1 MPEAAPLRDDESA
14 TAERAER
21 PRFMPSPVALNWLIT
36 LGFVSLLYA
45 MYVRYLVIE
54 QSSVGLA
61 CDAGLRSLA
70 CFSHKIVSPLF
81 DHQVFGWTALGA
93 AMLALVRPSV
103 PLFAI
108 GLAASAVGIV
118 LYNAALCGVA
128 AALLILCFARPAGEP
143 E

>member
-1 MPEAAPLRDDESA
+1 MPDAFSDQNDAS
-14 TAERAER
+14 TNAER
-21 PRFMPSPVALNWLIT
+21 PERSRFAPSPIALNWLIT

-45 MYVRYLVIE
+45 MFVRYLVIE

-61 CDAGLRSLA
+61 CDAGLRSFA
-70 CFSHKIVSPLF
+70 CLSRTILSPLF

-93 AMLALVRPSV
+93 AMLALIRPSV

-108 GLAASAVGIV
+108 GLAASSVGIV
-118 LYNAALCGVA
+118 LYNAALCGLAV
-128 AALLILCFARPAGEP
+128 ALLILCFARPAGEP

>member
-1 MPEAAPLRDDESA
+1 MADAVSDHNKESA

-21 PRFMPSPVALNWLIT
+21 RPFMPSPVALNWLIT

-61 CDAGLRSLA
+61 CDAGLRSFA
-70 CFSHKIVSPLF
+70 CLSRTIVSALF
-81 DHQVFGWTALGA
+81 DHQVFGFTALGA

-103 PLFAI
+103 ALFAI
-108 GLAASAVGIV
+108 GLAASTIGMV
-118 LYNAALCGVA
+118 LYNAAVCGLG